1 MDITLIYLDFPFWR
15 AEVSRIALFMG
26 GIEFNDRRI
35 DSEEFQR
42 VKSNGRL
49 DDGTLIPF
57 GQLPV
62 LVVNGV
68 SVAQTGGIAR
78 FCGKLA
84 DLYPKDNDLLAAE
97 IDQFIDFQTDIFS
110 LISFSGKDVSEKQK
124 LLNRK
129 ELVAGELKTKLKML
143 EDNLSDSGS
152 WSVGSNMSI
161 ADLALWRNMGWLVS
175 GTIDGIPKNVLN
187 EFQKIKGICS
197 LVDEHPE
204 VVEWMSR
211 TYPKNYPRGSFE

>member
-1 MDITLIYLDFPFWR
+1 MDITLIYFDFPFWR

-42 VKSNGRL
+42 VKSNGCL

-84 DLYPKDNDLLAAE
+84 D
-97 IDQFIDFQTDIFS
+97 
-110 LISFSGKDVSEKQK
+110 
-124 LLNRK
+124 
-129 ELVAGELKTKLKML
+129 
-143 EDNLSDSGS
+143 
-152 WSVGSNMSI
+152 
-161 ADLALWRNMGWLVS
+161 
-175 GTIDGIPKNVLN
+175 
-187 EFQKIKGICS
+187 
-197 LVDEHPE
+197 
-204 VVEWMSR
+204 
-211 TYPKNYPRGSFE
+211 

>member
-1 MDITLIYLDFPFWR
+1 MDITLIYFDFPFWR

-42 VKSNGRL
+42 VKSNGCL

-62 LVVNGV
+62 LIVNGV

-84 DLYPKDNDLLAAE
+84 DLYPKDDDFLAAQ
-97 IDQFIDFQTDIFS
+97 IDQFIDFQTDIYS
-110 LISFSGKDVSEKQK
+110 LILFSGKDVSEKQK
-124 LLNRK
+124 LLNRE

-143 EDNLSDSGS
+143 EDNLSDSGA

-175 GTIDGIPKNVLN
+175 GTIDGIPKDVLN
-187 EFQKIKGICS
+187 EFPKIKSICS
-197 LVDEHPE
+197 LVDEHPD

-211 TYPKNYPRGSFE
+211 TYPKNYPRGSFK

>member
-1 MDITLIYLDFPFWR
+1 MNITLIYFDFPFWR

-42 VKSNGRL
+42 VKSNGCL

-84 DLYPKDNDLLAAE
+84 DLYPKDDSLLAAR
-97 IDQFIDFQTDIFS
+97 IDQFIDFLTDLNS
-110 LISFSGKDVSEKQK
+110 LISFSGKDVSEEQK

-129 ELVAGELKTKLKML
+129 NLASGEFKRKLGIL
-143 EDNLSDSGS
+143 EHNISESDPWVTGS
-152 WSVGSNMSI
+152 EISI
-161 ADLALWRNMGWLVS
+161 ADIAIWRTMGWMVS
-175 GTIDGIPKNVLN
+175 GTVDGFPKNLLEEFPNIKRVCKSVDKHPKVL
-187 EFQKIKGICS
+187 EWIS
-197 LVDEHPE
+197 L
-204 VVEWMSR
+204 
-211 TYPKNYPRGSFE
+211 TYPKNYSRGSFD

>member
-1 MDITLIYLDFPFWR
+1 MDITLIYFDFPFWR

-42 VKSNGRL
+42 VKSNGCL

-62 LVVNGV
+62 MVVNGV

-84 DLYPKDNDLLAAE
+84 DLYPKDDDFLAAQ
-97 IDQFIDFQTDIFS
+97 IDQFIDFQTDIYS
-110 LISFSGKDVSEKQK
+110 LILFSGKDV
-124 LLNRK
+124 
-129 ELVAGELKTKLKML
+129 
-143 EDNLSDSGS
+143 
-152 WSVGSNMSI
+152 
-161 ADLALWRNMGWLVS
+161 
-175 GTIDGIPKNVLN
+175 LN
-187 EFQKIKGICS
+187 EFPKIKSICS
-197 LVDEHPE
+197 LVDEHPD

-211 TYPKNYPRGSFE
+211 TYPKNYPRGSFK

>member
-1 MDITLIYLDFPFWR
+1 MDITLIYFDFPFWR

-42 VKSNGRL
+42 VKSNGYL

-84 DLYPKDNDLLAAE
+84 DLYPKDDDFLAAQ
-97 IDQFIDFQTDIFS
+97 IDQFIDFQTDIYS
-110 LISFSGKDVSEKQK
+110 LILFSGKDVSEKQK
-124 LLNRK
+124 LLNRE

-152 WSVGSNMSI
+152 WSVGSNMII

-175 GTIDGIPKNVLN
+175 GTIDGIPKNILN

-211 TYPKNYPRGSFE
+211 TYPKNYPRGSFK

>member
-1 MDITLIYLDFPFWR
+1 MDITLIYFDFPFWR

-42 VKSNGRL
+42 VKSNGCL

-84 DLYPKDNDLLAAE
+84 DLYPKDDDFLAAQ
-97 IDQFIDFQTDIFS
+97 IDQFIDFQTDIYS
-110 LISFSGKDVSEKQK
+110 LILFSGKDVSEKQK
-124 LLNRK
+124 LLNRE
-129 ELVAGELKTKLKML
+129 ELVGGELKTKLKML
-143 EDNLSDSGS
+143 EENLIDSGA

-175 GTIDGIPKNVLN
+175 GTIDGIPKNLLH

-211 TYPKNYPRGSFE
+211 TYPKNYPRGSFK

>member
-1 MDITLIYLDFPFWR
+1 M
-15 AEVSRIALFMG
+15 
-26 GIEFNDRRI
+26 
-35 DSEEFQR
+35 
-42 VKSNGRL
+42 

-84 DLYPKDNDLLAAE
+84 DLYPKDDDLLAAK
-97 IDQFIDFQTDIFS
+97 IDQFIDVQTDIYS
-110 LISFSGKDVSEKQK
+110 LILFSGKDVSEKQK

-143 EDNLSDSGS
+143 EDNLSESGS
-152 WSVGSNMSI
+152 WSVGSNISI

-175 GTIDGIPKNVLN
+175 GTIDGIPKNVLH
-187 EFQKIKGICS
+187 ECQKIKSICS
-197 LVDEHPE
+197 LVDQHPE

-211 TYPKNYPRGSFE
+211 TYSKNYPRGSF

>member
-1 MDITLIYLDFPFWR
+1 MDITLIYFDFPFWR

-42 VKSNGRL
+42 VKSNGCL
-49 DDGTLIPF
+49 DDRTLIPF

-84 DLYPKDNDLLAAE
+84 DLYPKDDDFLAAQ

-124 LLNRK
+124 LLNRE

-197 LVDEHPE
+197 LVDEHRE

>member
-1 MDITLIYLDFPFWR
+1 MDITLIYFDFPFWR

-42 VKSNGRL
+42 VKSNGSL

-84 DLYPKDNDLLAAE
+84 DLYPKDDDFLAAQ
-97 IDQFIDFQTDIFS
+97 IDQFIDFQTDVFNWI
-110 LISFSGKDVSEKQK
+110 IFSGKDVSEEQK
-124 LLNRK
+124 LLNREK
-129 ELVAGELKTKLKML
+129 LVEGELKRKLKML
-143 EDNLSDSGS
+143 ENNLSDSGS
-152 WSVGSNMSI
+152 WSVSSNMSI

-175 GTIDGIPKNVLN
+175 GTIDGIPKNILN
-187 EFQKIKGICS
+187 KFPKIKSVCS

-211 TYPKNYPRGSFE
+211 TYPKNYPRGSFK

>member
-1 MDITLIYLDFPFWR
+1 MDITLIYFDFPFWR

-42 VKSNGRL
+42 VKSNGCL

-84 DLYPKDNDLLAAE
+84 DLYPKDDDFLAAV
-97 IDQFIDFQTDIFS
+97 IF
-110 LISFSGKDVSEKQK
+110 LGTMIYRMCSFKEGLHGRLSGWACQYLDGAWCVS
-124 LLNRK
+124 
-129 ELVAGELKTKLKML
+129 
-143 EDNLSDSGS
+143 SS
-152 WSVGSNMSI
+152 
-161 ADLALWRNMGWLVS
+161 
-175 GTIDGIPKNVLN
+175 
-187 EFQKIKGICS
+187 
-197 LVDEHPE
+197 
-204 VVEWMSR
+204 
-211 TYPKNYPRGSFE
+211 